1 MANVV
6 GILFK
11 QNTVIKQSTGASDQ
25 LPSNQR
31 QNVPVGT
38 FLILQSYSDPPIDN
52 HYKISLK
59 NLQFKGYNTWYA
71 YAPHVQVSQQPL
83 RPTQTVAEVVSKQT
97 EKNVAKIIVDKN
109 TVPAQGSFLKIVF
122 TIDTVIKRE
131 PVSDAKVLN
140 ENSKQTVPA
149 GTELVLVTAKP
160 DANNVVKF
168 PVEDSHVKV
177 TFRDIEFKG
186 YNQDWYVFLSHAG
199 IQRIG

>member
-1 MANVV
+1 MSNVV

-83 RPTQTVAEVVSKQT
+83 RPRQTVAEVVSKQT

-109 TVPAQGSFLKIVF
+109 TVPAQLSSENLCPTLKFSMKIQNRQSPQAQNSFLSLPNPMLTMSLSFQLK
-122 TIDTVIKRE
+122 TV
-131 PVSDAKVLN
+131 
-140 ENSKQTVPA
+140 T
-149 GTELVLVTAKP
+149 
-160 DANNVVKF
+160 
-168 PVEDSHVKV
+168 
-177 TFRDIEFKG
+177 
-186 YNQDWYVFLSHAG
+186 
-199 IQRIG
+199 